1 MKTRFPRDTQFE
13 YFILKEN
20 TYGIGIDLFSAK
32 VGRTW
37 AENNLTYGII
47 FNWLK
52 NQFLNLFRK

>member
-1 MKTRFPRDTQFE
+1 MKEKKLRDLQFE

-20 TYGIGIDLFSAK
+20 TYGMDIDIFSAK

-37 AENNLTYGII
+37 AENNLTFKII

-52 NQFLNLFRK
+52 NQFLNKINK